1 MPGKIEKGCKK
12 MKTILAIEGNKFLLN
27 GKKTYTEIPNCPEKY
42 HGLLMNARFIQGVF
56 KDVEKPER
64 FNRFGRTFDPDRNT
78 QELIAALPEW
88 YEYGLRAFT
97 VGFQGGGPC
106 FTIDS
111 KTIENNPFSPD
122 GKSIAPDYLA
132 RMKKIIEAADEL
144 GMVVIVSCY
153 YGPQSR
159 FLKDDRAVMEG
170 VKTACNWLRDEKFTN
185 VIFEV
190 ANEHDIDA
198 YKVHPILYN
207 DSGIVELIEIAKR
220 ESGGIPVG
228 CSSTGAYFSPEITN
242 ASDVILIHGNNMS
255 RQVFYNQIRKV
266 KELQPNRPVVCN
278 EDSQA
283 LSNMQVALD
292 EGVSWGYYNNMTKQ
306 EPPTPWG
313 ITEGEDTF
321 FAARMADT
329 LGIAPIEIEP
339 QNQYYLQG
347 LAKNEDWEG
356 KRWIRL
362 ASVYP
367 EKIHQVRFYRD
378 GELVHR
384 AYDDPFT
391 INFLFNWIQ
400 APIEGIQPGEKWK
413 AVIELTDG
421 TEITKE
427 TVAE

>member
-1 MPGKIEKGCKK
+1 
-12 MKTILAIEGNKFLLN
+12 MKTLLTTDGNKFLIN
-27 GKKTYTEIPNCPEKY
+27 GKKTYSEIPQCPEKY
-42 HGLLMNARFIQGVF
+42 QGLLMNARFIQGVF
-56 KDVEKPER
+56 KDVQDPQR
-64 FNRFGRTFDPDRNT
+64 FNRFRRNFDPDQNSD
-78 QELIAALPEW
+78 ELIRALSEW
-88 YEYGLRAFT
+88 YRHGLRAFT
-97 VGFQGGGPC
+97 VGFQGGGTC

-111 KTIENNPFSPD
+111 RTIENNPFSED
-122 GKSIAPDYLA
+122 GKTIAADYLY
-132 RMKKIIEAADEL
+132 RMKKIIEAADEA
-144 GMVVIVSCY
+144 GMIVIVSCY

-170 VKTACNWLRDEKFTN
+170 VKTVCNWLRDEKFTN

-190 ANEHDIDA
+190 ANEHDIEA

-220 ESGGIPVG
+220 ESGGIMVG

-242 ASDVILIHGNNMS
+242 ASDVVLIHGNNMS
-255 RQVFYNQIRKV
+255 RQIFYNQIMQV
-266 KELQPNRPVVCN
+266 KNLQPDKPIVCN

-306 EPPTPWG
+306 EPPVLWG

-321 FAARMADT
+321 FADRMADA
-329 LGIAPIEIEP
+329 LGIAPVSKAIED
-339 QNQYYLQG
+339 QFYLQG
-347 LAKNEDWEG
+347 LKRDEVWKG

-362 ASVYP
+362 ASIWP
-367 EKIHQVRFYRD
+367 EKIRQVRFYRN

-391 INFLFNWIQ
+391 IHFLFNWIQ
-400 APIEGIQPGEKWK
+400 APVEGICPGEKWK

-421 TEITKE
+421 TEIIKE
-427 TVAE
+427 AIAE